1 MLHHSSSAAR
11 LYPRLRP
18 PPPPPPPCSPGFW
31 FGHTHRMDITGP
43 AVAGRWIHAK
53 NRVWDEGEWSSPL
66 PKLFR
71 AGGPVS
77 RFRQQAWDEDM
88 QRCLAINGL
97 LKYHEFEHRRWIP
110 EWGPKQP
117 PEPAVGGSENWQVIM
132 EPAPAADDP
141 FSDNSSCRGRQDGA
155 MHQPLAV
162 VDNPQRSC
170 GRRRASRCRPLT
182 KRGMSMLLTCL
193 SYSSISCTHGMPV
206 TFTMNGS
213 GPRSSS
219 AASPHEVKAARARA
233 RARAR
238 AAKKASARPR
248 HGGVRVRKSSR
259 RRLRTHPECLCLP
272 LSPAVGGKCLPFY
285 QPLAVIL
292 TSHG

>member
-1 MLHHSSSAAR
+1 MINS
-11 LYPRLRP
+11 Y
-18 PPPPPPPCSPGFW
+18 
-31 FGHTHRMDITGP
+31 TTYIKQTM
-43 AVAGRWIHAK
+43 
-53 NRVWDEGEWSSPL
+53 
-66 PKLFR
+66 
-71 AGGPVS
+71 VS
-77 RFRQQAWDEDM
+77 T
-88 QRCLAINGL
+88 L
-97 LKYHEFEHRRWIP
+97 LQKEHEFEHRRWIP

-155 MHQPLAV
+155 
-162 VDNPQRSC
+162 SF
-170 GRRRASRCRPLT
+170 GT
-182 KRGMSMLLTCL
+182 TCL

-213 GPRSSS
+213 RSSS

-272 LSPAVGGKCLPFY
+272 LSPAVGGKCLPLS
-285 QPLAVIL
+285 PAVGGNDLPEPAGACAERAEIVAIVVDKKA
-292 TSHG
+292 TAAVVEWQ